1 MKTIVVSLQY
11 SNAQKRLV
19 VLAQMSRLV
28 DIVTL
33 RLVYPGPSAKSYG
46 RTTVLKLIHH
56 VVEDL

>member
-1 MKTIVVSLQY
+1 MKRIVVSLQY

-33 RLVYPGPSAKSYG
+33 CPVYLAPSAKYYG
-46 RTTVLKLIHH
+46 RTTALKLWHH
-56 VVEDL
+56 VVKDL